1 MTTIDENSTRAIQE
15 RWLCTYYISRAA
27 FSATQVISALTLG
40 QSNAALGA
48 ILLVIYP
55 LWDAAA
61 NYVDAARNGGLAHNP
76 TQAFNVL
83 VSLTTTLAVFIA
95 LQIGLNAALTVFGV
109 WAILSGLL
117 QLGTAIRRWK
127 SSGAQWA
134 MILSGGQSAL
144 AGVASSSSNSPCR
157 RSCLSSPDTPHLAP
171 STSGFGVVAAHRQA
185 FAQAWSFIALA
196 DGEAQLRF
204 TAFRLT
210 TLHDRQQGG
219 ISRTAPPPG
228 ASPTVIWPWW
238 RVMMS
243 RTGLSPSPAP

>member
-27 FSATQVISALTLG
+27 FSATRVISALTLG

-144 AGVASSSSNSPCR
+144 AGAFFVVRAQQPVPAV
-157 RSCLSSPDTPHLAP
+157 LP
-171 STSGFGVVAAHRQA
+171 VVAGYAA
-185 FAQAWSFIALA
+185 FGAIYFSVSALSLLI
-196 DGEAQLRF
+196 GKRLRK
-204 TAFRLT
+204 R
-210 TLHDRQQGG
+210 GV
-219 ISRTAPPPG
+219 S
-228 ASPTVIWPWW
+228 
-238 RVMMS
+238 
-243 RTGLSPSPAP
+243 